1 MSGMLRAHLGPHASH
16 TLASGVPTTTQ
27 SRAWVDIGS
36 SLSRR
41 LNPQSSCMSGVVCWV
56 DVAGATVRRCSM
68 AFSRWSQFAPTLP
81 PIDEPEHHVDQ
92 TAAVVA
98 EVGPVRVASD
108 GLEARIIRHG
118 I

>member
-1 MSGMLRAHLGPHASH
+1 
-16 TLASGVPTTTQ
+16 
-27 SRAWVDIGS
+27 
-36 SLSRR
+36 
-41 LNPQSSCMSGVVCWV
+41 
-56 DVAGATVRRCSM
+56 M